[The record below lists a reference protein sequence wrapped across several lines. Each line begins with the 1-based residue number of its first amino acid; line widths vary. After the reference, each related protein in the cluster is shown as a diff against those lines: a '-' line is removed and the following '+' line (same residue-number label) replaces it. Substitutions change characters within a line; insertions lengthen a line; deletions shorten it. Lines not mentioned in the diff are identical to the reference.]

1 MMAIDSYSSYKPTA
15 KGENFTPF
23 KKYTF
28 ATGDLGGEIRLSI
41 PLSATQDD
49 VRAAA
54 DMIAT
59 LAERWKGVDE

>member
-1 MMAIDSYSSYKPTA
+1 MGTSFNSYSTATPT
-15 KGENFTPF
+15 KDFLPF

-41 PLSATQDD
+41 PLSATQED
-49 VRAAA
+49 VRSAA

-59 LAERWKGVDE
+59 LAERWKGIGE

>member
-1 MMAIDSYSSYKPTA
+1 MGLDSYNSYKVND
-15 KGENFTPF
+15 KDKFVPF

-41 PLSATQDD
+41 PLSATQED
-49 VRAAA
+49 VRSAA

-59 LAERWKGVDE
+59 LAERWKGIGE